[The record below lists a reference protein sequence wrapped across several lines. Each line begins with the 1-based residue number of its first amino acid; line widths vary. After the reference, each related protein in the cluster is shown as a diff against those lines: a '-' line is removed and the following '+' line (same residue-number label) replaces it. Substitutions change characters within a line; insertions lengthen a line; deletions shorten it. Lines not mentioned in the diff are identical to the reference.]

1 MGILKR
7 FRGKTAPTA
16 DASRPVPRHIAVIM
30 DGNGRWA
37 KKRGMPRSAGHAV
50 GAETFR
56 TIATY
61 CKDIGVQYFTVYA
74 FSTENWKRPQEEV
87 DALMDLFRKYL
98 KEAAETMFQR
108 GVAVRVLGDLSPLP
122 ADIRAQIDEVDKIA
136 DTLGPDA
143 ATASLCINYGGR
155 DEIKNAVR
163 SLAED
168 VKAGKLDPADITEDS
183 ISARLYTAHMP
194 DPDLIIRPSG
204 EIRTSNF
211 LLWQSA
217 YSEYYFT
224 DVLWPDFSTADMDK
238 AIDDFNGRSR
248 RFGGVK

>member
-1 MGILKR
+1 MGIFKR
-7 FRGKTAPTA
+7 FLGNQVSGAQF
-16 DASRPVPRHIAVIM
+16 DRPVPRHIAVIM

-87 DALMDLFRKYL
+87 DALMNLFRKYL
-98 KEAAETMFQR
+98 KEAAETMAER
-108 GVAVRVLGDLSPLP
+108 GVAVRVLGDLTPLP
-122 ADIRAQIDEVDKIA
+122 ADIRAQIDEVSAIA
-136 DTLGPDA
+136 DSLGPDA

-163 SLAED
+163 AIAEE

-224 DVLWPDFSTADMDK
+224 DVLWPDFSIADMDK
-238 AIDDFNGRSR
+238 AIADFHGRSR
-248 RFGGVK
+248 RFGAVK